1 MVLVSICGH
10 APTEK
15 CGGGIFP
22 TAHQKQYI
30 VLSRSIQLFMLQVM
44 ETWLYT

>member
-1 MVLVSICGH
+1 MILVPIWGH

-30 VLSRSIQLFMLQVM
+30 VLSRTTQFQFCMLQM
-44 ETWLYT
+44 IET

>member
-1 MVLVSICGH
+1 MISVSICGH

-15 CGGGIFP
+15 CGGGIFL
-22 TAHQKQYI
+22 TAHKKQYI
-30 VLSRSIQLFMLQVM
+30 VLSRSTQLFMLQVM